1 MRGICEHCERA
12 NDRPYLSNLVSTGVL
27 MGVGWIAAIII
38 GGLAGWLAGKLMDV
52 RFGIF
57 MNIVIGI
64 VGAVLANGIFNRFNI
79 HVADGWLGYLVA
91 GFIGSCI
98 LLFLAKLVRR

>member
-1 MRGICEHCERA
+1 
-12 NDRPYLSNLVSTGVL
+12 
-27 MGVGWIAAIII
+27 MGVGWFAAIII
-38 GGLAGWLAGKLMDV
+38 GGVAGWLAGKLMDM

-64 VGAVLANGIFNRFNI
+64 VGAVVANAAFESANI
-79 HVADGWLGYLVA
+79 HVADGWLGYLVT
-91 GFIGSCI
+91 GFIGSCV

>member
-1 MRGICEHCERA
+1 ME
-12 NDRPYLSNLVSTGVL
+12 
-27 MGVGWIAAIII
+27 GVGWFAAIII
-38 GGLAGWLAGKLMDV
+38 GGLAGWLAGKVMDL

-64 VGAVLANGIFNRFNI
+64 VGAVVANAAFESADI
-79 HVADGWLGYLVA
+79 HVADGWLGFLVT
-91 GFIGSCI
+91 GFIGSCL

>member
-1 MRGICEHCERA
+1 
-12 NDRPYLSNLVSTGVL
+12 
-27 MGVGWIAAIII
+27 MGVGWFAAIII

-64 VGAVLANGIFNRFNI
+64 VGAVVANAAFESANI
-79 HVADGWLGYLVA
+79 HVADGWLGYLVT
-91 GFIGSCI
+91 GFIGSCV